1 MVKMETIKVP
11 LAGFLGAG
19 AGASVTTLGAEYTAR
34 ATGQIGW
41 NACAVKGAVK
51 GVLGLLLYGVSM
63 RLPGAWS
70 FFVEMMAYAGWGS
83 WFLDLFMALH
93 PGGIAGFAEKLAIE
107 TRVMAAGGRRV
118 GARLGELEGNAEAKK
133 EAAAEIF

>member
-19 AGASVTTLGAEYTAR
+19 TGAGITTLAAEYTAR
-34 ATGQIGW
+34 VTGQVKW

-51 GVLGLLLYGVSM
+51 GVLGILLYGISM

-83 WFLDLFMALH
+83 WFLDIAIALH
-93 PGGIAGFAEKLAIE
+93 PGGIPGLAEKWAIE
-107 TRVMAAGGRRV
+107 TRVIAAGGRRV
-118 GARLGELEGNAEAKK
+118 GSKLGELENKVGQK
-133 EAAAEIF
+133 AAAEIF

>member
-1 MVKMETIKVP
+1 MVAIKKIQVP
-11 LAGFLGAG
+11 LTGFFGAG
-19 AGASVTTLGAEYTAR
+19 VGASVTTLGAEYTSR
-34 ATGQIGW
+34 ATGQVGW

-63 RLPGAWS
+63 RIPGMWS
-70 FFVEMMAYAGWGS
+70 FWVEMMAYGGWGS
-83 WFLDLFMALH
+83 WFFDIFMALH

-118 GARLGELEGNAEAKK
+118 GSKLGELEKGAGAEEKAT
-133 EAAAEIF
+133 AIF